1 MGSNKNNQDGT
12 INTKAI
18 IAGMVFLFVI
28 LQIGFHPTYIQ
39 YFPSF
44 EKFTWLHH
52 AHGAL
57 MVSWIILLVLQP
69 ILIHK
74 GRYTA
79 HRFIGRLSYFIAP
92 LMIISM
98 FLVLRFTYH
107 KHILETSTQEE
118 LSNQA
123 PIIMQLFSFTILYSL
138 AIIYR
143 KQTYYHMRFMIGTAL
158 LMVIPIVGRI
168 FFEYFGA
175 TVWYDLYL
183 VVGLSI
189 ILLMNDIRNK
199 QNWKPYAIV
208 TGVLLSILLVYHIRY
223 TDAWHSVG
231 RFWAN
236 NFY

>member
-1 MGSNKNNQDGT
+1 MGSNKNNQDAT
-12 INTKAI
+12 INTKVI

-52 AHGAL
+52 VHGAL

-74 GRYTA
+74 GKLQA
-79 HRFIGRLSYFIAP
+79 HRFAGKLSYIIAP
-92 LMIISM
+92 LMILSM

-107 KHILETSTQEE
+107 KHILETSMQEE

-158 LMVIPIVGRI
+158 LMMIPIVGRI

-189 ILLMNDIRNK
+189 ILLLNDIRNK

-208 TGVLLSILLVYHIRY
+208 NGVLLSILLVYLFRN
-223 TDAWHSVG
+223 TDASHSVG
-231 RFWAN
+231 QFWAN